1 MKYMVRVFSIL
12 LILFLLVG
20 FTIPAVALNT
30 GFSTEEMSEADAN
43 HAIAVTSLSLLTEEP
58 QLLYMTGFDVNETKI
73 AIEQNGYDTQKTI
86 SVYSHD
92 GQFLYGYAF
101 ESMGSYGV
109 EWDGDNLNIYFVR
122 GGLIISVDPTG
133 KIIDVK
139 DVPDTSEN
147 DAYYR
152 NSMELTERTVNGTTY
167 TIRKDKAL
175 TAFYSSLEATDQNG
189 ETRILF
195 ESETNEQKE
204 NGGLPFSKTKLFV
217 FVIGIILFWTIVSG
231 VGFYVLRRYLKKSK
245 IEDPK

>member
-152 NSMELTERTVNGTTY
+152 NSMEATERSVDGITY
-167 TIRKDKAL
+167 TIKKERRFAPYYYL
-175 TAFYSSLEATDQNG
+175 LQATDQNG
-189 ETRILF
+189 QIRILF
-195 ESETNEQKE
+195 ECDPPADSSSTFFPFIAIWMV
-204 NGGLPFSKTKLFV
+204 GGAGVTA
-217 FVIGIILFWTIVSG
+217 IWIVG
-231 VGFYVLRRYLKKSK
+231 LRILRRHLKKK
-245 IEDPK
+245 